1 MLDRSRSNG
10 AIAPVMLVAALLV
23 APTEATAQRFP
34 SQDIYL
40 VNGNPPG
47 SGADVIVR
55 FYAEKLKILAGRT
68 VIVSNKPGAGNN
80 IATEFVAR
88 SKPDGHTIYLHT
100 GSAMAAAMHLYKKP
114 PVDAGREM
122 QVVAPINRQA
132 YMLVVDSSR
141 PWKTVAELT
150 AHLRQKG
157 DRATYA
163 IDANSGSVMAALY
176 KHHENLS
183 AVEVSYRQAADCL
196 NDLASGTLD
205 FASLNPQ
212 FVLARATEGRLRVL
226 GVASRMRLQSQP
238 EFPSMAEQGVPMDL
252 IGWFAAFVPMATP
265 RPIIDQLNAWFN
277 TITLMEDTKRF
288 LNQSGGDQWTGTPEE
303 GQARLL
309 QDIKAWG
316 EYIRLAK
323 IPQLG

>member
-1 MLDRSRSNG
+1 M
-10 AIAPVMLVAALLV
+10 IVA
-23 APTEATAQRFP
+23 
-34 SQDIYL
+34 
-40 VNGNPPG
+40 
-47 SGADVIVR
+47 
-55 FYAEKLKILAGRT
+55 
-68 VIVSNKPGAGNN
+68 NKPGAGNN

-88 SKPDGHTIYLHT
+88 SKPDGHTIYMHT

-114 PVDAGREM
+114 PVNAGREM

-132 YMLVVDSSR
+132 YMIVVDASR
-141 PWKTVAELT
+141 PWTTIAELT

-157 DRATYA
+157 DKATYA
-163 IDANSGSVMAALY
+163 IDGNSGSVMAALY
-176 KHHENLS
+176 KQHENLA
-183 AVEVSYRQAADCL
+183 AVEVSYRQAADCM
-196 NDLASGTLD
+196 NDLGSGALD

-212 FVLARATEGRLRVL
+212 FVLARAAEGRLRVL
-226 GVASRMRLQSQP
+226 GIASGQRLQSQP
-238 EFPSMAEQGVPMDL
+238 EFPTMAEQGVPMDL

-265 RPIIDQLNAWFN
+265 RSIVDQLNAWIN

-303 GQARLL
+303 GQTRLL
-309 QDIKAWG
+309 QDINAWG